1 MKVKGRHNFYK
12 DNLEWQIKFN
22 YTTQSTKAWIFQ
34 FCNKQFTKANINM
47 IMSVLC
53 TLFNNSQRFTNMIR
67 LGFRSAFVATVG
79 NVSLKNKCLQ
89 TAES

>member
-22 YTTQSTKAWIFQ
+22 YATQSTKAWIFQ

-47 IMSVLC
+47 IINLS
-53 TLFNNSQRFTNMIR
+53 SI
-67 LGFRSAFVATVG
+67 
-79 NVSLKNKCLQ
+79 
-89 TAES
+89 